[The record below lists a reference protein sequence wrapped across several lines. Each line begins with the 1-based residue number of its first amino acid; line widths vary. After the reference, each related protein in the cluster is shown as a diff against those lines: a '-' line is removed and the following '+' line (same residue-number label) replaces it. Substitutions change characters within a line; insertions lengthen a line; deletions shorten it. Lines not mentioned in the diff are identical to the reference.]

1 MSKIFNIRKRKSEKQ
16 THLIGAYMPDEF
28 VSSLTLYC
36 LSKGISKSC
45 IIQELLQEWHSKVFQ
60 KESESVMDEIVFLIQ
75 HDWNIRKMVDKINK
89 FNVVDTFSAYK
100 KGVTETL
107 LSKKIKETKINEIM
121 DMIKI

>member
-1 MSKIFNIRKRKSEKQ
+1 MIKIFNIRKRKSEKQ
-16 THLIGAYMPDEF
+16 THLIGVYMPDEF

-45 IIQELLQEWHSKVFQ
+45 LMQEILQEWYNKIYL

-75 HDWNIRKMVDKINK
+75 HDWNIKKMVDKINK
-89 FNVVDTFSAYK
+89 SNVVNIFSAYK
-100 KGVTETL
+100 KEVTETL

>member
-1 MSKIFNIRKRKSEKQ
+1 MIKIFNIRKRKSEKQ
-16 THLIGAYMPDEF
+16 TYLIGVYMPDEF

-45 IIQELLQEWHSKVFQ
+45 LMQEILQEWYNKIYL

-75 HDWNIRKMVDKINK
+75 HDWNIKKMVDKINK
-89 FNVVDTFSAYK
+89 SNVVNIFSAYK
-100 KGVTETL
+100 KEVTETL